1 MLGVTLDR
9 KKILNLPIHFT
20 ALYGGS
26 TCVDQVGGKL
36 PNNFVIVVYKFN
48 MPPKKDAKG
57 GKDGA
62 KGGKKPAAEDKSI
75 KA

>member
-1 MLGVTLDR
+1 MLSVTLDR

-20 ALYGGS
+20 ALKGGS
-26 TCVDQVGGKL
+26 TCVDQEGGKL
-36 PNNFVIVVYKFN
+36 PTQFCYCCLQLN

-75 KA
+75 NA